1 MFKKKKVEEEL
12 FKESEEPKLTES
24 EIKILKQLSFLQD
37 YIKQMQH
44 DLLLGK
50 ITTAEYEKEVDIV
63 GKKVDALENLKAFDD
78 MMGSPYVTFPE
89 IFGED
94 AFDKMVHDAIEEC
107 DESTDTETETDK
119 GLLF

>member
-63 GKKVDALENLKAFDD
+63 GKRWMHLR
-78 MMGSPYVTFPE
+78 
-89 IFGED
+89 I
-94 AFDKMVHDAIEEC
+94 
-107 DESTDTETETDK
+107 
-119 GLLF
+119 